1 MKNRRKARELA
12 LEALYRLEITKD
24 DLEAILS
31 DIFTR
36 THLSKEITGFTR
48 QLVCQ
53 AAEELS
59 EIDSIII
66 KTVANWQLER
76 IAILDKN
83 ILRIAICELLHFPD
97 IPFKVTI
104 DEAIELAKK
113 YSTTESRRFV
123 NGVLDRV
130 AKDGL
135 RNNQ

>member
-1 MKNRRKARELA
+1 MKKRRRARELA

-24 DLEAILS
+24 DHEAILV

-36 THLSKEITGFTR
+36 THLSKEITDFTR

-53 AAEELS
+53 TAEELPAID
-59 EIDSIII
+59 EIISR
-66 KTVANWQLER
+66 TAENWQLER

-83 ILRIAICELLHFPD
+83 ILRVAICELIHFPD

-113 YSTTESRRFV
+113 YSTAESRRFV
-123 NGVLDRV
+123 NGVLDKV
-130 AKDGL
+130 VKDGL